1 MQWLLS
7 LVRNLHFPSLSRPA
21 PDRPGRSIAGTSS
34 ENTDSTMDALQQHIL
49 DNQATAVVLID
60 HELRISYLNQS
71 AEFLLAT
78 SMTRSRGDPVL
89 SVIRNG
95 DEFPAQ
101 LADALSLEQSFT
113 KRQAELKV
121 AATGQSLAVD
131 LTVTPVSISE
141 FRGLL
146 IELQPLDRLLRINK
160 EAAQLTVQ
168 QTTRELV
175 RGLAHE
181 IKNPLGGIRGA
192 AQLLSREL
200 DAPGLQDYTNVIIE
214 EADRLRNLVD
224 RMLGPNRMPQWS
236 SVNVHAVLERVRT
249 LLEAEHPGRVHFD
262 RDYDPSIPELV
273 CDHEQLVQAFLNVV
287 RNAVQALEDT
297 PEACITLRTRAVR
310 QFTIG
315 SARHR
320 LVIRID
326 VVDNGPGVPAELQER
341 LFYPMISGRPE
352 GTGLGLSIAQSI
364 ISQHGGLIECASQPG
379 ETRFTFLLPLE
390 AGTTEAA
397 DEAK

>member
-1 MQWLLS
+1 
-7 LVRNLHFPSLSRPA
+7 
-21 PDRPGRSIAGTSS
+21 
-34 ENTDSTMDALQQHIL
+34 MDALQQHIL
-49 DNQATAVVLID
+49 DHQATAVVLVD
-60 HELRISYLNQS
+60 HELCVSYLNQA

-78 SMTRSRGDPVL
+78 SMTRCKGDPVL
-89 SVIRNG
+89 SVIHNG
-95 DEFPAQ
+95 DELPAQ
-101 LADALSLEQSFT
+101 LADALSREQSFT
-113 KRQAELKV
+113 KRQADLRV
-121 AATGQSLAVD
+121 PSTGQALAVD
-131 LTVTPVSISE
+131 LTVTPVTVSE

-146 IELQPLDRLLRINK
+146 VELQPLDRLLRINR
-160 EAAQLTVQ
+160 EAAQMTVQ

-200 DAPGLQDYTNVIIE
+200 DAPELQDYTTVIID

-224 RMLGPNRMPQWS
+224 RMLGPNRIPQWS
-236 SVNVHAVLERVRT
+236 STNVHRVLERVRT
-249 LLEAEHPGRVHFD
+249 LLEAEYPEQVRFE

-273 CDHEQLVQAFLNVV
+273 CDHEQLVQALLNVA
-287 RNAVQALEDT
+287 RNAVQALEGTDD
-297 PEACITLRTRAVR
+297 ARISLRTRAVR

-326 VVDNGPGVPAELQER
+326 VVDNGPGVPAELEER

-364 ISQHGGLIECASQPG
+364 ISQHGGLIECTSRPG

-390 AGTTEAA
+390 ASTTEAP
-397 DEAK
+397 DEAN

>member
-1 MQWLLS
+1 
-7 LVRNLHFPSLSRPA
+7 
-21 PDRPGRSIAGTSS
+21 
-34 ENTDSTMDALQQHIL
+34 MDALQQHIL
-49 DNQATAVVLID
+49 DNQATAVVLVD
-60 HELRISYLNQS
+60 HELCVSYLNQS

-95 DEFPAQ
+95 DEFPSQ

-121 AATGQSLAVD
+121 AATGRSLAVD
-131 LTVTPVSISE
+131 LTVTPVSNAE

-146 IELQPLDRLLRINK
+146 IELQTLDRLLRINK

-200 DAPGLQDYTNVIIE
+200 EAPGLQDYTNVIIE

-236 SVNVHAVLERVRT
+236 SVNVHRVLERVRT
-249 LLEAEHPGRVHFD
+249 LLEAEHPGRVAFE
-262 RDYDPSIPELV
+262 RDYDPSIPDLV
-273 CDHEQLVQAFLNVV
+273 CDHEQLVQALLNVV
-287 RNAVQALEDT
+287 RNAVQALEAT
-297 PEACITLRTRAVR
+297 PDASITLRTRAVR
-310 QFTIG
+310 QYTIG

-326 VVDNGPGVPAELQER
+326 VVDNGPGVPPELQER

-364 ISQHGGLIECASQPG
+364 ISQHGGLIECASRPG

-390 AGTTEAA
+390 AGTTEIP